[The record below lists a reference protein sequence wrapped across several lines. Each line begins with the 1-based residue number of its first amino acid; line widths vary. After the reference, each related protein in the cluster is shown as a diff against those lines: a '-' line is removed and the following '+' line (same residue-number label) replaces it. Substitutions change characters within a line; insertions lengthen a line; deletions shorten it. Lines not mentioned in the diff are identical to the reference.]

1 MFKDYR
7 HEPMKLEGL
16 TNYKDLSLLTCFV
29 DADQIEDGFR
39 SIEIL
44 EHTEIIETGVF
55 EEYNSGDIALKIFH
69 ILSDSNY
76 YINEWMKRLSRKQIV
91 KLRFPA
97 DVDTLQKKAQFM
109 LEKEKKMR
117 LLKVHIPASVY
128 KINVNSFP
136 ILLEEITVDEENLFY
151 CSLEGVLF
159 SKDMKTLIRY
169 PGYKGCDVYKVP
181 EGVEKIEVGAFSDS
195 IINKLV
201 LPSTIR
207 NIEAKSFL
215 NSVIDELLIKD
226 GLEEIKEDIFIKSR
240 ILKIKLPKSLKKI
253 HNYAFRKIEGLDSFS
268 CESEVIEIG
277 VGVFSEGTFK
287 DVTWWCWSEIPK
299 ATFLN
304 CTIENILI
312 PNGVENIC
320 DYAFAGCYKAKK
332 IVIPV
337 TVQSIEMHS
346 FDEGHSYNKPIFLPE
361 HLYHF
366 VYRFPAG
373 SLING
378 KTKNI
383 IWDQRILK
391 KFAEDKTVLNQQIM
405 AIQLKINELSF
416 IQREEKRSLLE
427 QIRKI
432 KSLLTTS

>member
-7 HEPMKLEGL
+7 LDPMNLEGL
-16 TNYKDLSLLTCFV
+16 TNYNDSTLLSCSV
-29 DADQIEDGFR
+29 DAEQIEDGFR
-39 SIEIL
+39 FIKIL
-44 EHTEIIETGVF
+44 EHTEIIETGAF
-55 EEYNSGDIALKIFH
+55 EEYNSSDIALNIFH
-69 ILSDSNY
+69 ILSNSNY

-91 KLRFPA
+91 KLQFPA

-117 LLKVHIPASVY
+117 LLKVHIPVSVY

-151 CSLEGVLF
+151 CSLDGVLF

-169 PGYKGCDVYKVP
+169 PGYRGCDVYKVP
-181 EGVEKIEVGAFSDS
+181 EGVEKIEVGAFNDS
-195 IINKLV
+195 IINKLI

-207 NIEAKSFL
+207 NIETKSFL
-215 NSVIDELLIKD
+215 NSVIDELLIID
-226 GLEEIKEDIFIKSR
+226 GLDEIKEDIFINSR
-240 ILKIKLPKSLKKI
+240 ILKMKLPKSLKKI
-253 HNYAFRKIEGLDSFS
+253 HNYAFRKIEGLESFS
-268 CESEVIEIG
+268 CESEDIEIG
-277 VGVFSEGTFK
+277 VGIFSECTFK
-287 DVTWWCWSEIPK
+287 DVSWWCWSEIPK

-304 CTIENILI
+304 CTIENISV
-312 PNGVENIC
+312 PNGVKNIC
-320 DYAFAGCYKAKK
+320 DYAFAGCYKAEK

-346 FDEGHSYNKPIFLPE
+346 FDEGPSYNKPIYLPE

-366 VYRFPAG
+366 AYRFPAS

-383 IWDQRILK
+383 IWDQRILR
-391 KFAEDKTVLNQQIM
+391 KFAEDKAVLNQQIM
-405 AIQLKINELSF
+405 AIQLKIDELSF
-416 IQREEKRSLLE
+416 IKREEKRSLLE
-427 QIRKI
+427 QITKI